1 MRFLLLLL
9 LVLIIINFI
18 DTRKKP
24 KPKSKPKPKPKPK
37 GKPVRPTVL
46 NQPNPAIFKKYTRKG
61 RGGRCWWDMT
71 RTDCALC
78 KKGGVQCGHPM
89 HHFCFKNTPGKGC
102 PGIPNYK
109 YTLSTQ
115 GYPCYWD
122 HTNMRCACPGIPN
135 YKYTLSTQGYP

>member
-61 RGGRCWWDMT
+61 RGMRYNKICFIKYDIKVDGV
-71 RTDCALC
+71 
-78 KKGGVQCGHPM
+78 GG
-89 HHFCFKNTPGKGC
+89 T
-102 PGIPNYK
+102 
-109 YTLSTQ
+109 
-115 GYPCYWD
+115 
-122 HTNMRCACPGIPN
+122 
-135 YKYTLSTQGYP
+135 